1 MFIFSFQNQL
11 ADFDNLTQQ
20 LANQAENDLKPL
32 LEAEAN
38 HARLVLKEKQHKEM
52 LAALMKYTPDDKE
65 LIEEYRQKSANAEK
79 DAKKYQDE
87 DLKRALETYQKEE
100 ERLKKML
107 ADRQKKLAE
116 ALRYML
122 MKPTS

>member
-1 MFIFSFQNQL
+1 
-11 ADFDNLTQQ
+11 
-20 LANQAENDLKPL
+20 
-32 LEAEAN
+32 
-38 HARLVLKEKQHKEM
+38 
-52 LAALMKYTPDDKE
+52 MKYTPDDKE